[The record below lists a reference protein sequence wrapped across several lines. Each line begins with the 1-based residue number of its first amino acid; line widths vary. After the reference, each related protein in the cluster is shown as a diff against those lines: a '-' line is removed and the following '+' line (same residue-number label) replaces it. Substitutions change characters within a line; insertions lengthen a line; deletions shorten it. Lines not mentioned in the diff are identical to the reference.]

1 MPIIKIIYSMRVM
14 LQLQAKGFEFL
25 TIMPNPQH
33 PEYNCWVYELTDEL
47 QNALDEILGGECND
61 RT

>member
-1 MPIIKIIYSMRVM
+1 
-14 LQLQAKGFEFL
+14 
-25 TIMPNPQH
+25 MPNPQH

-47 QNALDEILGGECND
+47 EEALDEILGGGYHG

>member
-1 MPIIKIIYSMRVM
+1 MPITKIIYSMRVM
-14 LQLQAKGFEFL
+14 LQLQAKGFQYL

-33 PEYNCWVYELTDEL
+33 PEYNCWVYELTEEL
-47 QNALDEILGGECND
+47 EKALDEILGGGYHG

>member
-1 MPIIKIIYSMRVM
+1 MPTIKIIYSMRVM
-14 LQLQAKGFEFL
+14 LQLQAKGFKYL

-47 QNALDEILGGECND
+47 CAALDEILGGGYNG
-61 RT
+61 